1 MVSNCNKIYPWYHPT
16 CLSTS
21 FKSIL
26 NLLLS
31 LLSLVLRKTRVF
43 LISNDS
49 LYGDNGKTTTGVQPE
64 SLPPTENSF
73 RQHGL
78 RVFQQ
83 IYQREALMEITIGS
97 IDTIDWVWWK
107 VVLFWILLYLHV
119 DLRTILTLN
128 CCSLFETAFHSKLEM
143 SQLIF
148 TENQSTGFF
157 MNFWTDFS
165 CFC

>member
-1 MVSNCNKIYPWYHPT
+1 M
-16 CLSTS
+16 
-21 FKSIL
+21 
-26 NLLLS
+26 
-31 LLSLVLRKTRVF
+31 LRKTRVF

-64 SLPPTENSF
+64 SLAPTENSF

-157 MNFWTDFS
+157 MNF
-165 CFC
+165 